1 MGTPHTSDTTNTN
14 LKIMNTLDLS
24 TQTLIQLAK
33 LEAEEQQNI
42 KNISNILTKVDKL
55 CQEEAGMSLDE
66 LIDNYD
72 NCIER
77 LEVINNEQQ
86 YRIKVE
92 Q

>member
-1 MGTPHTSDTTNTN
+1 
-14 LKIMNTLDLS
+14 MNTLDLS

>member
-1 MGTPHTSDTTNTN
+1 
-14 LKIMNTLDLS
+14 MNTLDLS

-77 LEVINNEQQ
+77 LEVINNERQ

-92 Q
+92 SL